1 MSDLINF
8 IKELKAEVEQ
18 NDNTYVYYEKKNGNI
33 VSISSSFDDTLSE
46 NQEVIL
52 VPQHQALPLLTG
64 DKKTSDYIVI
74 YDISQKQKVL
84 KEKNYQDNNK
94 EAGNMCYKL
103 PNIKKNNSGHVS
115 CEEIYEG
122 MTVFVWQKTLSYKKD
137 DIVWYKNN
145 VYKLLAPNYK
155 GRGFSLKK
163 SQLMVPNVY
172 ITDIPTQ
179 ELTITK

>member
-74 YDISQKQKVL
+74 YDISTKTKS
-84 KEKNYQDNNK
+84 
-94 EAGNMCYKL
+94 
-103 PNIKKNNSGHVS
+103 IRKKKIIQQS
-115 CEEIYEG
+115 
-122 MTVFVWQKTLSYKKD
+122 
-137 DIVWYKNN
+137 
-145 VYKLLAPNYK
+145 
-155 GRGFSLKK
+155 
-163 SQLMVPNVY
+163 
-172 ITDIPTQ
+172 
-179 ELTITK
+179 